1 MSIADMVSQILCQLC
16 LALVLL
22 LKNLFLVMYT
32 DVPIATIQLFPA
44 LDALLIEL
52 LETLSPE
59 DWQKQTLAPDW
70 KVKDVAAHLLDGN
83 IRSLSSSR
91 DGYIS
96 EDSDPINTYQE
107 LVSYLNVLNRDWVSA
122 MKRVSPQMLV
132 AMLSTTNNL
141 YREHLAQL
149 DPFEKSIFPVAWAG
163 EAESQNWFHIARE
176 YTEKWHHQQQIR
188 HALGGSSPLF
198 SNLFFKPYLE
208 TSLRALPYQL
218 KLYKAEIGDTFPLVV
233 SGEGGGEWHLKY
245 ATDGWIFATEAPSYA
260 VTKVHIDDQV
270 IWRMFSKQ
278 ISAEE
283 LKNRVMVSG
292 NTALAELFLDMKAV
306 MV

>member
-1 MSIADMVSQILCQLC
+1 
-16 LALVLL
+16 
-22 LKNLFLVMYT
+22 MYT
-32 DVPIATIQLFPA
+32 AVPIDTIPLFPA
-44 LDALLIEL
+44 LDDLLISL
-52 LETLSPE
+52 LESLSPE

-91 DGYIS
+91 DGYHPEVS
-96 EDSDPINTYQE
+96 GSINTYPE
-107 LVSYLNVLNRDWVSA
+107 LVTYLNLLNRDWVNA

-132 AMLSTTNNL
+132 TLLSMTNPL

-198 SNLFFKPYLE
+198 SEPLFKPYLE
-208 TSLRALPYQL
+208 TSLRALPHQL
-218 KLYKAEIGDTFPLVV
+218 KSYNADIGDTFSLMV
-233 SGEGGGEWHLKY
+233 SGEGGGEWHLLF
-245 ATDGWIFATEAPSYA
+245 TEEGWEFAAEPPSYA

-270 IWRMFSKQ
+270 IWRMFSRQ
-278 ISAEE
+278 ISVEE
-283 LKNRVMVSG
+283 LRNRVMVSG
-292 NTALAELFLDMKAV
+292 NKALADVFLEMKAV

>member
-1 MSIADMVSQILCQLC
+1 
-16 LALVLL
+16 
-22 LKNLFLVMYT
+22 MYT
-32 DVPIATIQLFPA
+32 TVPVATIQLFPA
-44 LDALLIEL
+44 LDDLLIALLES
-52 LETLSPE
+52 LSPE

-91 DGYIS
+91 DGYTPEVTGSIS
-96 EDSDPINTYQE
+96 SYQE
-107 LVSYLNVLNRDWVSA
+107 LVTYLNLLNRDWVSA
-122 MKRVSPQMLV
+122 MKRVSPEMLITLISV
-132 AMLSTTNNL
+132 TNKLYSEHLST
-141 YREHLAQL
+141 L
-149 DPFEKSIFPVAWAG
+149 DPFARSIFPVAWAG

-198 SNLFFKPYLE
+198 SKLLFKPYLE

-218 KLYKAEIGDTFPLVV
+218 KTYNADPGDTFTLKV
-233 SGEGGGEWHLKY
+233 SGEGGGEWHLLY
-245 ATDGWIFATEAPSYA
+245 TPEGWVFTAEAPSYA

-270 IWRMFSKQ
+270 IWRIFSRQ

-292 NTALAELFLDMKAV
+292 NQSLAESFLDMKAV

>member
-1 MSIADMVSQILCQLC
+1 
-16 LALVLL
+16 
-22 LKNLFLVMYT
+22 MYT
-32 DVPIATIQLFPA
+32 TVPVATIHLFPA
-44 LDALLIEL
+44 LDDLLIALLES
-52 LETLSPE
+52 LSPE

-70 KVKDVAAHLLDGN
+70 KVKDVVAHLLDGN

-91 DGYIS
+91 DGYLPEVS
-96 EDSDPINTYQE
+96 EQINDYKD
-107 LVSYLNVLNRDWVSA
+107 LVGYLNLLNRDWVSA

-132 AMLSTTNNL
+132 ALLSATNTL

-198 SNLFFKPYLE
+198 SESFFKPYLE

-218 KLYKAEIGDTFPLVV
+218 NSYKADIDDTFTLKV
-233 SGEGGGEWHLKY
+233 SGEGGGEWHLLF
-245 ATDGWIFATEAPSYA
+245 TPEGWKFTAEAPSYA

-278 ISAEE
+278 ISVKE

-292 NTALAELFLDMKAV
+292 DDALAALFLDMKAV

>member
-1 MSIADMVSQILCQLC
+1 
-16 LALVLL
+16 
-22 LKNLFLVMYT
+22 MYT
-32 DVPIATIQLFPA
+32 DVPVATIQLFAA
-44 LDALLIEL
+44 LDELLIEL
-52 LETLSPE
+52 LESLSPE
-59 DWQKQTLAPDW
+59 DWHKQTLAPDW

-91 DGYIS
+91 DGYKPDVS
-96 EDSDPINTYQE
+96 GSINSYQE
-107 LVSYLNVLNRDWVSA
+107 LVRYLNLLNRDWVSA

-132 AMLSTTNNL
+132 ALLSTTNAL

-149 DPFEKSIFPVAWAG
+149 DPFQKSIFPVAWAG
-163 EAESQNWFHIARE
+163 ESESQNWFHIARE

-198 SNLFFKPYLE
+198 SESFFKPYLE

-218 KLYKAEIGDTFPLVV
+218 KSFKADIGDTFSLLV
-233 SGEGGGEWHLKY
+233 SGEGGGEWHLLY
-245 ATDGWIFATEAPSYA
+245 TPEGWVFTAEAPSYA

-270 IWRMFSKQ
+270 IWRMFSRQ
-278 ISAEE
+278 ISGEE
-283 LKNRVMVSG
+283 LNNRVMVSG
-292 NTALAELFLDMKAV
+292 NKALAELFLDMKAV

>member
-1 MSIADMVSQILCQLC
+1 
-16 LALVLL
+16 
-22 LKNLFLVMYT
+22 MYT
-32 DVPIATIQLFPA
+32 DVPVATIQLFPA
-44 LDALLIEL
+44 LDDLLIALLES
-52 LETLSPE
+52 LSPE
-59 DWQKQTLAPDW
+59 DWHLQTLAPDW
-70 KVKDVAAHLLDGN
+70 KVKDVVAHLLDGN

-91 DGYIS
+91 DGYTA
-96 EDSDPINTYQE
+96 EVAGQINDYHD
-107 LVSYLNVLNRDWVSA
+107 LVSYLNLLNRDWVSA

-132 AMLSTTNNL
+132 ALLSTTNAL

-163 EAESQNWFHIARE
+163 EPESQNWFHIARE

-188 HALGGSSPLF
+188 HALGVFSPLF
-198 SNLFFKPYLE
+198 SKLFFKPYLE

-218 KLYKAEIGDTFPLVV
+218 KTFSAEIGDTFSLKV
-233 SGEGGGEWHLKY
+233 SGEGGGEWHLIF
-245 ATDGWIFATEAPSYA
+245 TPEGWVFTAEAPSYA

-292 NTALAELFLDMKAV
+292 NLALADLFLDMKAV

>member
-1 MSIADMVSQILCQLC
+1 
-16 LALVLL
+16 
-22 LKNLFLVMYT
+22 MYT
-32 DVPIATIQLFPA
+32 DVPVATIQLFPA
-44 LDALLIEL
+44 LDQLLIEL
-52 LETLSPE
+52 LESLSPE
-59 DWQKQTLAPDW
+59 DWQKQTLAPAW

-91 DGYIS
+91 DGYSAEVTS
-96 EDSDPINTYQE
+96 EINSYQD
-107 LVSYLNVLNRDWVSA
+107 LVSYLNLLNRDWVSA
-122 MKRVSPQMLV
+122 MSRVSPQMVVTL
-132 AMLSTTNNL
+132 LSLTNVL

-218 KLYKAEIGDTFPLVV
+218 KSFNADIGDTFSLNV
-233 SGEGGGEWHLKY
+233 SGEGGGEWHLIY
-245 ATDGWIFATEAPSYA
+245 SSGGWNFTTQAPSYA

-278 ISAEE
+278 ISSEE

-292 NTALAELFLDMKAV
+292 NHVLAALFLDMKAV
-306 MV
+306 IV